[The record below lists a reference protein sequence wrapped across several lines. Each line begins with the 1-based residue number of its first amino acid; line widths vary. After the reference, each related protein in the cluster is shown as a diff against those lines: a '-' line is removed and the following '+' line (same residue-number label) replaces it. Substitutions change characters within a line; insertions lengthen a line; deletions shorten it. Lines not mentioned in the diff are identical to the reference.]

1 MPKKDYIL
9 LRSYNA
15 MNNKPLPLTSKMI
28 KSKNPIRDI
37 EEDELDVIFERSF
50 YINKAI
56 LQERVERKKRIE
68 RINLYHNTLEV
79 LAKRKA
85 KREMVGYLTNNI
97 IKFKEDLYNE

>member
-15 MNNKPLPLTSKMI
+15 MNNKPSSLKSKMI
-28 KSKNPIRDI
+28 KSKNPVRDKQEI
-37 EEDELDVIFERSF
+37 ALDTILEQSF
-50 YINKAI
+50 YINKNI

-68 RINLYHNTLEV
+68 RINLYRKTLEV

-97 IKFKEDLYNE
+97 VKLKTKWEN